1 MPTTEERRSS
11 PRKVVDCPGSIVCGA
26 SVKTL
31 ECLIADIS
39 DGGARLVV
47 STDVPEEFTLLI
59 RDGSDANHR
68 CRVVWRLD
76 DEIGVEFL

>member
-1 MPTTEERRSS
+1 MPMFEDRRAS
-11 PRKVVDCPGSIVCGA
+11 PRRVVDCPGSIVCEPGA
-26 SVKTL
+26 KSLDCV
-31 ECLIADIS
+31 IADIS

-47 STDVPEEFTLLI
+47 AGGVPEEFGLTI
-59 RDGSDANHR
+59 NDGTGAEHS

>member
-1 MPTTEERRSS
+1 MPMFEDRRAS
-11 PRKVVDCPGSIVCGA
+11 PRRVVDCPGSIVPSAGA
-26 SVKTL
+26 DKLDCV
-31 ECLIADIS
+31 IADIS

-47 STDVPEEFTLLI
+47 PAGVPEEFSLVI
-59 RDGSDANHR
+59 DDGTGAEQS

>member
-1 MPTTEERRSS
+1 MPMFEDRRAS
-11 PRKVVDCPGSIVCGA
+11 PRRVVDCPGSIVSGA
-26 SVKTL
+26 GAKTL
-31 ECLIADIS
+31 DCVIADIS

-47 STDVPEEFTLLI
+47 AGGVPEEFGLI
-59 RDGSDANHR
+59 INDGTAAEHS